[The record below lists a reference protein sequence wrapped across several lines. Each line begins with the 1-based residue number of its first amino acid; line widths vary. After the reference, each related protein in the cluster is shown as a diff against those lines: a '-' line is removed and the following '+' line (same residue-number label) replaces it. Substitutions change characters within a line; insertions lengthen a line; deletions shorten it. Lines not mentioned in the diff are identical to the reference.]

1 MLFALALLR
10 VADGIACSPGCPV
23 VLPNGTHCGFRTGRE
38 CPRPFSVAEI
48 LESSR
53 QWGVAHNAA
62 LNEQAHRTAAAA
74 CASTGDFKSLQSGG
88 WCLRPDAHLKAGII
102 GHLPAKTEVVA
113 ALDALLKGDGTAP
126 RFSLGDF
133 GAGIGQYGHAL
144 KALDPRHTY
153 RGFDGAGNIE
163 NVTERFVRFA
173 DLTLPVTLPVSDF
186 VLSLEVGEHVPR
198 ASEASFVRNLDAHN
212 RCGLIIS
219 WAALNQGGSS
229 HINTHDPAYIRALL
243 EEMGYEYDGTWSAI
257 LQRGLRAALRRDEPI
272 SIDAEAARDGF
283 DAEQSAPCTSS
294 LLHPPSTSFLP
305 ARGCTLLVLR
315 KRHAPCSQDA
325 LDTAALAYTFRSSA
339 RHALPSAG
347 RAVEVQAA
355 EAELQTEASER
366 GLLRGP
372 TSGRRLI
379 PRANE

>member
-1 MLFALALLR
+1 MPVSHCYVHGVYVYVYVCVSLPFVLLMVETLKRKGPLMKMAAREKKMAGRRLRWLFALALLR

-74 CASTGDFKSLQSGG
+74 CASTGEFKSLQSGG

-186 VLSLEVGEHVPR
+186 VLSLEVRDAPIAGAERQRRPATRDCGPR
-198 ASEASFVRNLDAHN
+198 PPCFPASDHLVMFTSPIA
-212 RCGLIIS
+212 
-219 WAALNQGGSS
+219 GG
-229 HINTHDPAYIRALL
+229 
-243 EEMGYEYDGTWSAI
+243 
-257 LQRGLRAALRRDEPI
+257 
-272 SIDAEAARDGF
+272 
-283 DAEQSAPCTSS
+283 
-294 LLHPPSTSFLP
+294 
-305 ARGCTLLVLR
+305 
-315 KRHAPCSQDA
+315 
-325 LDTAALAYTFRSSA
+325 
-339 RHALPSAG
+339 
-347 RAVEVQAA
+347 
-355 EAELQTEASER
+355 
-366 GLLRGP
+366 
-372 TSGRRLI
+372 
-379 PRANE
+379 